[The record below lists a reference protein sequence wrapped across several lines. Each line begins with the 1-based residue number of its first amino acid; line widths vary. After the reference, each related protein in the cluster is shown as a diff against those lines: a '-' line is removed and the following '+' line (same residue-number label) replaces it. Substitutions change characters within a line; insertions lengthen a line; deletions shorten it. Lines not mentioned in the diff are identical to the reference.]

1 MVFSTIKLMLGW
13 YLFYNVS
20 LQSRRERAFVI
31 VGEDDDGMAVIE
43 NPFWLVIEDMGMIL
57 KLPFCWV
64 WCAKKVSKNR
74 TIALSCLS
82 IFIFYNLLSIR
93 I

>member
-1 MVFSTIKLMLGW
+1 MLGW
-13 YLFYNVS
+13 YLFIMFHC
-20 LQSRRERAFVI
+20 RERAFVI
-31 VGEDDDGMAVIE
+31 VGEDDVDDDGMAVIE

-82 IFIFYNLLSIR
+82 ILFPTIYYQSGYKMLAV
-93 I
+93 